1 MVAFVAKGEFASY
14 DEAIKSMVHEKDV
27 FIPIPEHHE
36 VYMNI
41 YNKVY
46 RKIYKNVRPLYATM
60 NNLKER
66 NML

>member
-1 MVAFVAKGEFASY
+1 
-14 DEAIKSMVHEKDV
+14 MVHEKDV
-27 FIPIPEHHE
+27 FMPDAKNHE
-36 VYMNI
+36 VYMNM

-66 NML
+66 NMI

>member
-1 MVAFVAKGEFASY
+1 MFT
-14 DEAIKSMVHEKDV
+14 
-27 FIPIPEHHE
+27 PITEHHE

>member
-1 MVAFVAKGEFASY
+1 
-14 DEAIKSMVHEKDV
+14 MVHEKDV